1 MLNNS
6 AVKEFVSDQL
16 LSWPFGN
23 RDCSF
28 ADFRPKGASSIVVE
42 ALKLV
47 SRDAERPALYTPL
60 YIRGGTGSGKTF
72 LLNALAGELRKA
84 GVRFAQLD
92 GTALKVGSR
101 MASYD
106 LGFRIRDHLSD
117 VSVVLV
123 DNLEELCE
131 AACRAPVF
139 AALADMALARK
150 HVVLMAD
157 RRPELLT
164 GVLESFTRTVRSGIE
179 LVLEG
184 GTQSSDIGVDAGMLP
199 TSGEILRGVC
209 EHFRLP
215 LSALRGKR
223 RTASIVQAR
232 HVAMYL
238 LRSIREESYP
248 TIGKLLGN
256 RDHSTALHAVD
267 KIEERLKKDNAAVV
281 EIVAI
286 RKALGLAA

>member
-16 LSWPFGN
+16 LSWQLGN

-28 ADFRPKGASSIVVE
+28 EDFRAEGASSIVVE

-47 SRDAERPALYTPL
+47 SREALRPALYTPL
-60 YIRGGTGSGKTF
+60 YVRGAAGSGKTY
-72 LLNALAGELRKA
+72 LLNALAGELRKT

-92 GTALKVGSR
+92 GTALKIGSK

-123 DNLEELCE
+123 DNLEDLGH
-131 AACRAPVF
+131 AACRAPVY

-157 RRPELLT
+157 RRPELLANP
-164 GVLESFTRTVRSGIE
+164 LESFTRSLRAGIE
-179 LVLEG
+179 LVLEN
-184 GTQSSDIGVDAGMLP
+184 GTGSPATVVECKSLPATMTIIRAVCDYFRVSS
-199 TSGEILRGVC
+199 
-209 EHFRLP
+209 
-215 LSALRGKR
+215 SALRGPR
-223 RTASIVQAR
+223 RTASIVHAR
-232 HVAMYL
+232 HTAMYL
-238 LRSIREESYP
+238 LRVIREESYP

-256 RDHSTALHAVD
+256 RDHTTALHGVD
-267 KIEERLKKDNAAVV
+267 KIEEKIKNDSAALA
-281 EIVAI
+281 EIAAI
-286 RKALGLAA
+286 RKALGLAT